1 MSGFDGDF
9 GFDAIGDKYADNNV
23 SQLSTCGPRRTSVD
37 QADDLNVSCISQVPY
52 VFMRGFVAMMGA
64 LTVPIIFGIM
74 RESGYPVI
82 VAAFSACLVL
92 FGESIP
98 LAQSQHELRSCQV
111 RS

>member
-1 MSGFDGDF
+1 
-9 GFDAIGDKYADNNV
+9 
-23 SQLSTCGPRRTSVD
+23 
-37 QADDLNVSCISQVPY
+37 
-52 VFMRGFVAMMGA
+52 MMGA

-92 FGESIP
+92 FGKSIS
-98 LAQSQHELRSCQV
+98 LVQLEHELRSCQV

>member
-1 MSGFDGDF
+1 
-9 GFDAIGDKYADNNV
+9 
-23 SQLSTCGPRRTSVD
+23 
-37 QADDLNVSCISQVPY
+37 
-52 VFMRGFVAMMGA
+52 MMGA

-98 LAQSQHELRSCQV
+98 PAQSEHELRSCQV